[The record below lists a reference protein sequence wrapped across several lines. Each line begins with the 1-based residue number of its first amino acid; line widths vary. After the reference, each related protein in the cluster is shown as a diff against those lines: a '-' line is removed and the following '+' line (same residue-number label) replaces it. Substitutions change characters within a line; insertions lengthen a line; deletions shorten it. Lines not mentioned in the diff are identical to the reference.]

1 MGSGKTTVGPPLA
14 QRLARRFVDNDE
26 VLTSRT
32 GRSAA
37 EIVASDGA
45 DALHREEAAALL
57 DALDANQEPAVVAAA
72 GSVVV
77 DDAVRERLRG
87 DDIEVVWL
95 RAHPSTLRRRALAGA
110 HRPFVHDDPSAVARL
125 DGERRP
131 RYQEVADV
139 VVDVDDREAVEIVD
153 EVVKARP

>member
-1 MGSGKTTVGPPLA
+1 MA
-14 QRLARRFVDNDE
+14 QCLARRFVDNDE

-45 DALHREEAAALL
+45 DTLHREEAAALL
-57 DALDANQEPAVVAAA
+57 DALDAKKEPAVVAAA
-72 GSVVV
+72 GSVV
-77 DDAVRERLRG
+77 DNDAVRERLRG
-87 DDIEVVWL
+87 EDIEVVWL

-125 DGERRP
+125 DGKRRP

-139 VVDVDDREAVEIVD
+139 VVDVDERDAAEIVA
-153 EVVKARP
+153 EVVKALP